1 MNKHLLS
8 VAKTL
13 NTSVYQTISQ
23 ISTLL
28 KIPPVSVLEAMREL
42 ERLNFPIRFSEC
54 RGYRLV
60 HPIHW
65 LSSSKICQE
74 IGVLKKAYK
83 IQVVEQ
89 TKSTNSDLLLYDS
102 DPNMVGHSVVRVAEI
117 QTHGKGRRGREWL
130 SGIGDS
136 VTFSILKTLSVPQK
150 SISALSL
157 VVGLAIVRAI
167 SDLGGVGYSLKW
179 PNDLMRS
186 GKKVGG
192 VLIELG
198 KIEKEKSLVIIGIG
212 INVRQKKRSG
222 REGLL
227 LVEDLFQDGMEVDR
241 NKIIAAIIKHIDSV
255 IDVFEKK
262 GFIVLKKEWEKLH
275 HYQGKKVRLSIKEGD
290 QKVGVVV
297 GIDHTGALLIKDG
310 SQIIKATIGDISLR
324 AIREEG
330 DEK

>member
-13 NTSVYQTISQ
+13 NTSVFQNIGQ
-23 ISTLL
+23 ISMLL
-28 KIPPVSVLEAMREL
+28 KIPPVNVLEAIKEL

-54 RGYRLV
+54 RGYKLV
-60 HPIHW
+60 HPVYW
-65 LSSSKICQE
+65 LSRSKIYQQ

-89 TKSTNSDLLLYDS
+89 TNSTNSDLLSY
-102 DPNMVGHSVVRVAEI
+102 DPNAHMVGHSVVRVAEI

-136 VTFSILKTLSVPQK
+136 LTFSIMKTLSVPQK

-157 VVGLAIVRAI
+157 VVGLAVVRAI

-179 PNDLMRS
+179 PNDIVRL

-192 VLIELG
+192 ILIELG

-241 NKIIAAIIKHIDSV
+241 NKILAAIIKHIDSV
-255 IDVFEKK
+255 IDIFENE
-262 GFIVLKKEWEKLH
+262 GFMVLKKEWEKLH
-275 HYQGKKVRLSIKEGD
+275 HYQGKKVQLSIKEGD

-297 GIDHTGALLIKDG
+297 GIDHTGALLIKDENK
-310 SQIIKATIGDISLR
+310 IIKATIGDISLR
-324 AIREEG
+324 AISEEG
-330 DEK
+330 YEK